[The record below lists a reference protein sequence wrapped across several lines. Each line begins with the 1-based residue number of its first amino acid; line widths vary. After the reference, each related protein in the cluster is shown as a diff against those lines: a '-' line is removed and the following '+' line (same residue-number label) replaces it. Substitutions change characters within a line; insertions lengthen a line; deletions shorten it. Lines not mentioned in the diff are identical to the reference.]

1 MMGLTEK
8 QARIYKFISER
19 LTKDGYPPTQTEIRD
34 HFKFGSVNAVRS
46 HLALIEK
53 KGYIGLNSG
62 KARGIQLV
70 QTSEQKGA
78 EEKAIPLIGRI
89 AAGVPILAVENI
101 EKYLPVSPA
110 MFGGGDLFALH
121 VQGDSMTGAGIL
133 NGDMA
138 VITSCN
144 RVENGDIAA
153 VLIEDDATLKRFY
166 LSSERLVLK
175 SENPLFEDLT
185 YPSNICSDIR
195 VLGRYLGIIR
205 KSSHW

>member
-8 QARIYKFISER
+8 QTLIYNFIAER
-19 LTKDGYPPTQTEIRD
+19 LKKDGYPPTQTEIRD

-62 KARGIQLV
+62 KARGIQLI
-70 QTSEQKGA
+70 QTLEQKGA
-78 EEKAIPLIGRI
+78 SEKAIPLIGRI
-89 AAGVPILAVENI
+89 AAGVPIRAVENI
-101 EKYLPVSPA
+101 EEYLPVSPA
-110 MFGGGDLFALH
+110 MFGEGDLFALH

-138 VITSCN
+138 VIVSCD

-185 YPSNICSDIR
+185 YPSSSCSDIR
-195 VLGRYLGIIR
+195 ILGRYLGIIR
-205 KSSHW
+205 KASYR

>member
-8 QARIYKFISER
+8 QARIYKFIAER
-19 LTKDGYPPTQTEIRD
+19 LKKDGYPPTQTEIRD

-62 KARGIQLV
+62 KARGIQLI
-70 QTSEQKGA
+70 QALEQKGA
-78 EEKAIPLIGRI
+78 GEKAIPLIGRI
-89 AAGVPILAVENI
+89 AAGVPIRAVENI
-101 EKYLPVSPA
+101 EEYLPVSPA

-138 VITSCN
+138 VIASCN

-166 LSSERLVLK
+166 LSSDRLVLK

-185 YPSNICSDIR
+185 YPSNSCSDIR

-205 KSSHW
+205 KASHW